1 MGVDSQK
8 VSEKQL
14 RRGVGMMNDGWC
26 DAVKLNSLESIKSDM
41 ILNGLTR
48 TLGPMSDDSSR
59 AAEDS
64 ASLLHLLARRIPWDI
79 LVL

>member
-48 TLGPMSDDSSR
+48 TLGPMSR
-59 AAEDS
+59 
-64 ASLLHLLARRIPWDI
+64 
-79 LVL
+79 